1 LNKNLIGTNAR
12 ENSFPTSPKTN
23 LQSFQTVIS
32 VDQEMKFE
40 SRKFSRGPHGDVAI
54 HHLKSDMK
62 SESFHPGV
70 ALTMSPA
77 VASMGVGV
85 VPQQNGVMDQID
97 NEGLQCSDNAV
108 VGGGVTLVPP
118 PGSDVTTVALP
129 HKDNTPKR
137 LHVSNIPFRFRDP
150 DLRQMFGK
158 FGSILD
164 VEIIFNERGS
174 KGFGFVT
181 FSSSVEADRAREE
194 LHGSVVE
201 GRKVEVNNATARVQ
215 TKKPPTL
222 PTVGGIPGVAG
233 MTGIPG
239 VAGMAAAALRG
250 AALSR
255 GRMLRGFP
263 LGAAQAMSASSI
275 PGLSQLGMVPGMM
288 NAMQYYDPSS
298 QLALAQAQAGA
309 LLQQAQQ
316 DPRLVS
322 ISATGQVTS
331 MPPMTTMA
339 SGMGQNPSS
348 ILLQAQAQL
357 AALKSQGKS
366 STGPQP
372 LGQPIHAQQHLL
384 QGLQLSRPGQ
394 GLAGHVQLPHGL
406 QVQGGL
412 PSPYGGLAGQVPTL
426 DPYLGQGIGPIAG
439 YQNALYRRFS
449 PY

>member
-1 LNKNLIGTNAR
+1 
-12 ENSFPTSPKTN
+12 
-23 LQSFQTVIS
+23 
-32 VDQEMKFE
+32 MKFE
-40 SRKFSRGPHGDVAI
+40 RRKFSKCPSGDVAI

-62 SESFHPGV
+62 AESFHPGV

-77 VASMGVGV
+77 VANMGV
-85 VPQQNGVMDQID
+85 VPQQQNGVMDQID
-97 NEGLQCSDNAV
+97 NEGGLQCGDNAV
-108 VGGGVTLVPP
+108 VPGVTLAGVTH
-118 PGSDVTTVALP
+118 PGVGDPSVTTVALP

-222 PTVGGIPGVAG
+222 PTVGGIPGV
-233 MTGIPG
+233 TGIPG

-250 AALSR
+250 AAITR
-255 GRMLRGFP
+255 GRLLRGYP
-263 LGAAQAMSASSI
+263 LGAAQAMSAAGI
-275 PGLSQLGMVPGMM
+275 PGLSQLGMIPGGAFANSM
-288 NAMQYYDPSS
+288 YYDPSS

-309 LLQQAQQ
+309 LLQQAQ

-331 MPPMTTMA
+331 MPPNTMTTVA
-339 SGMGQNPSS
+339 GMGQNPSS

-366 STGPQP
+366 STG
-372 LGQPIHAQQHLL
+372 GQPIGQPLQQQHLL

-394 GLAGHVQLPHGL
+394 GLAGPVQLPPGL
-406 QVQGGL
+406 VQGAL
-412 PSPYGGLAGQVPTL
+412 PSPYGGLAGQVPAAL

>member
-1 LNKNLIGTNAR
+1 
-12 ENSFPTSPKTN
+12 
-23 LQSFQTVIS
+23 
-32 VDQEMKFE
+32 
-40 SRKFSRGPHGDVAI
+40 
-54 HHLKSDMK
+54 MK

-77 VASMGVGV
+77 VASMGVSV

-97 NEGLQCSDNAV
+97 NEGGLQCGDNAV
-108 VGGGVTLVPP
+108 VGPGVTLVPP

-181 FSSSVEADRAREE
+181 FSSSVEADLAREE

-222 PTVGGIPGVAG
+222 PTVGGMGGIPGVTG

-250 AALSR
+250 AAITR
-255 GRMLRGFP
+255 GRLLRGYP
-263 LGAAQAMSASSI
+263 LGAAQAMQAAGI
-275 PGLSQLGMVPGMM
+275 PGLSQLGMVPGFA

-322 ISATGQVTS
+322 ISATGQVNS
-331 MPPMTTMA
+331 MPPMTTVA
-339 SGMGQNPSS
+339 GMGQNPSS

-366 STGPQP
+366 STGPQS

-384 QGLQLSRPGQ
+384 QGLQLARQGQ
-394 GLAGHVQLPHGL
+394 GLAGHQSLQLPPGL
-406 QVQGGL
+406 VQGGL